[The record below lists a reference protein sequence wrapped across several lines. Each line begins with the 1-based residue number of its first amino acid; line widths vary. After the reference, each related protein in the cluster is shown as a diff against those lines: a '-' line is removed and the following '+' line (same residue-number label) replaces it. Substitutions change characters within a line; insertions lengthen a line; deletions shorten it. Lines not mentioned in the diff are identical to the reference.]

1 MGANRMKLGIIARS
15 DNTGLGNQTKELVEM
30 LKPDKVML
38 INSASFNKNKQYP
51 DRYNEY
57 NCQYVRGFP
66 GTEEIR
72 AFLKNLDAVL
82 TCETFYSNTFVSLAK
97 RHGVKTFLQYNYE
110 FLDYL
115 QRPNQELPDTMIA
128 PSLWGFEDIVDK
140 FGSKSNI
147 VHLPPPTTPDL
158 FSKVKLNNISKNH
171 KRLLH
176 IGGKAA
182 TFDRNGTNT
191 VVEMLKYSKADYE
204 LVIKSQSVLNI
215 KCNDPRLTI
224 EIGNSENREDM
235 YNGFDAM
242 VLPRRYAGLCLP
254 MNEALMS
261 GLPVFMTKISPNNT
275 ILPENWLVESNK
287 INQFHAKT
295 IIDVYDGNTKLLAK
309 LVDEYMENSNKVEQK
324 QKAFDIGMNN
334 FATENLKQKYLDILE
349 K

>member
-1 MGANRMKLGIIARS
+1 MIPVKPPKS
-15 DNTGLGNQTKELVEM
+15 NT
-30 LKPDKVML
+30 
-38 INSASFNKNKQYP
+38 ISFNKNKQHP
-51 DRYNEY
+51 EWYNGY
-57 NCQYVRGFP
+57 DIQPVRGFP
-66 GTEEIR
+66 RNGDITS
-72 AFLKNLDAVL
+72 FLRGLDVVL

-97 RHGVKTFLQYNYE
+97 KHGVKTFLQYNYE

-158 FSKVKLNNISKNH
+158 FSKVKSNNISKDH

-215 KCNDPRLTI
+215 KCNDPRLKI
-224 EIGNSENREDM
+224 EVGNPENREDM
-235 YNGFDAM
+235 YGGFDAM

-261 GLPVFMTKISPNNT
+261 GLPVFMTNISPNNT

-287 INQFHAKT
+287 IDQFHAKT
-295 IIDVYDGNTKLLAK
+295 IIDVYEGNPKLLAK

-324 QKAFDIGMNN
+324 EKAFDIGMNN